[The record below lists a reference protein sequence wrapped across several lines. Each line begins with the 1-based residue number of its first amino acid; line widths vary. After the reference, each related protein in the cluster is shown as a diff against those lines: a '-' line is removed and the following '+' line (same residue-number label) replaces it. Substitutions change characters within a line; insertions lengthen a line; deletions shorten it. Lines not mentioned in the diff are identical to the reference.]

1 MWHDFDAQL
10 KQLEEK
16 AQKRKLRQTD
26 SDSCFVWMDGKKMFN
41 LASNN
46 YLGLANDE
54 RLIEASVQAARKY
67 GAGATASRLIVG
79 NFSLYD
85 EAEAALAQWKRSEAA
100 LIVNSGYSANVGIL
114 SAVAGRDDVIFSDKW
129 NHASIIDGAIL
140 SRAEVKRYRH
150 NDIDHL
156 EALLRKTDKQ
166 KRKIIVT
173 DTVFSMDGDIA
184 PLGELVR
191 LKEKYG
197 ALLMIDEAHSSG
209 LYSEKGEGIAHHLG
223 IAEQVDIQMGTFS
236 KALGAFGAY
245 VVGKKVLIDY
255 LINHMRSLIFT
266 TALPPAALGAI
277 QAAIAIVQEA
287 HERRKQLQQLS
298 LYFRTRLQ
306 ELGFDTGSSITQIV
320 PVIVGD
326 NERAVQFSR
335 HLQERGIA
343 AVAIRPP
350 TVPEGTARIR
360 FSLMATM
367 TKEQLDWALAEI
379 AAVGKEMKVI
389 P

>member
-1 MWHDFDAQL
+1 MWQDFHAQL
-10 KQLEEK
+10 QALDEK
-16 AQKRKLRQTD
+16 AQKRKLRRTNPD
-26 SDSCFVWMDGKKMFN
+26 GCFVWMDGKKMFN

-79 NFSLYD
+79 NFPLYE
-85 EAEAALAQWKRSEAA
+85 EAEAALAQWKGSEAA
-100 LIVNSGYSANVGIL
+100 LIINSGYNANVGII
-114 SAVAGRDDVIFSDKW
+114 SALAGRDDVIFSDKL

-156 EALLRKTDKQ
+156 ESLLKKTDER

-173 DTVFSMDGDIA
+173 DAVFSMDGDIA
-184 PLGELVR
+184 PLYELVR
-191 LKEKYG
+191 LKEAYG

-209 LYSEKGEGIAHHLG
+209 LYGEKGEGLAHHLD
-223 IAEQVDIQMGTFS
+223 IVEQVDIHMGTFS

-245 VVGKKVLIDY
+245 VTGKKVLIDY
-255 LINHMRSLIFT
+255 LINHMRSFIFT

-277 QAAIAIVQEA
+277 QAAIAVVQQEK
-287 HERRKQLQQLS
+287 ERRDQLHKLS
-298 LYFRTRLQ
+298 AYFRTKLQ
-306 ELGFDTGSSITQIV
+306 SLGFDIGASATQIV

-350 TVPEGTARIR
+350 TVPEGTSRIR

-367 TKEQLDWALAEI
+367 TKEQLDWALDQI
-379 AAVGKEMKVI
+379 ALVGKEMGVI
-389 P
+389 E

>member
-1 MWHDFDAQL
+1 MWHDFHVQL
-10 KQLEEK
+10 DELAEK
-16 AQKRKLRQTD
+16 AQKRKLYEAD
-26 SDSCFVWMDGKKMFN
+26 SDGCFVWMDGKKLFN

-54 RLIEASVQAARKY
+54 RLIEASVRAAKTY

-79 NFSLYD
+79 NFSLYQ
-85 EAEAALAQWKRSEAA
+85 EAEAALAEWKGSEAA
-100 LIVNSGYSANVGIL
+100 LIVNSGYTANVGIL
-114 SAVAGRDDVIFSDKW
+114 SAIAGRGAVIFSDKW
-129 NHASIIDGAIL
+129 NHASIVDGAIL
-140 SRAEVKRYRH
+140 SRADVKRYRH

-156 EALLRKTDKQ
+156 EALLQKTDKQ

-184 PLGELVR
+184 PLCELVR
-191 LKEKYG
+191 LKEAYG
-197 ALLMIDEAHSSG
+197 ALLVVDEAHASG
-209 LYSEKGEGIAHHLG
+209 VYGEKGEGLAHHLG
-223 IAEQVDIQMGTFS
+223 IAEQVDLQMGTFS

-245 VVGKKVLIDY
+245 VAGKKVLIDY
-255 LINHMRSLIFT
+255 LINHMRSFIFT
-266 TALPPAALGAI
+266 TALPPAVLGAI
-277 QAAIAIVQEA
+277 RAAVAVVQEA
-287 HERRKQLQQLS
+287 HERRRQLHELS
-298 LYFRTRLQ
+298 FYFRTRLQ
-306 ELGFDTGSSITQIV
+306 ALGFDTGRSITQIV

-326 NERAVQFSR
+326 NERAVRFSR

-367 TKEQLDWALAEI
+367 TKEQLDWALAQI

-389 P
+389 S

>member
-1 MWHDFDAQL
+1 MWHNFHAQL
-10 KQLEEK
+10 DELAEK
-16 AQKRKLRQTD
+16 AQKRTLYEAD
-26 SDSCFVWMDGKKMFN
+26 SDGCFVWVNGKKLLN

-54 RLIEASVQAARKY
+54 RLIEASIRAAKTY

-79 NFSLYD
+79 NFSLYT
-85 EAEAALAQWKRSEAA
+85 EAEAALAEWKGSEAA
-100 LIVNSGYSANVGIL
+100 LIVNSGYTANVGIL
-114 SAVAGRDDVIFSDKW
+114 SAIAGRDDVIFSDKW

-209 LYSEKGEGIAHHLG
+209 LYSEKGEGLAHHLG

-277 QAAIAIVQEA
+277 RAAIAIAQEA

-298 LYFRTRLQ
+298 FYFRTRLQ
-306 ELGFDTGSSITQIV
+306 VLGFDTGPSITQIV

>member
-1 MWHDFDAQL
+1 MWHDFHAQL
-10 KQLEEK
+10 DELAEK
-16 AQKRKLRQTD
+16 AQQRKLYEAD
-26 SDSCFVWMDGKKMFN
+26 SDGCFVWLDGKKLFN

-54 RLIEASVQAARKY
+54 RLIEASIRAARTY

-79 NFSLYD
+79 NFSLYT
-85 EAEAALAQWKRSEAA
+85 EAEAALAEWKGSEAA
-100 LIVNSGYSANVGIL
+100 LIVNSGYTANVGIL
-114 SAVAGRDDVIFSDKW
+114 SAIAGRDTVIFSDKW
-129 NHASIIDGAIL
+129 NHASIVDGAIL

-156 EALLRKTDKQ
+156 EALLQKTDKQ

-184 PLGELVR
+184 PLAELVR
-191 LKEKYG
+191 LKETYG
-197 ALLMIDEAHSSG
+197 ALLVVDEAHASG
-209 LYSEKGEGIAHHLG
+209 VYGEKGEGLVHHLN
-223 IAEQVDIQMGTFS
+223 IAEQVDIHMGTFS

-245 VVGKKVLIDY
+245 VAGKKVLIDY
-255 LINHMRSLIFT
+255 LINHMRSFIFT

-277 QAAIAIVQEA
+277 CAAVAVVQEA
-287 HERRKQLQQLS
+287 HDRRRQLHELS
-298 LYFRTRLQ
+298 VYFRTRLQ
-306 ELGFDTGSSITQIV
+306 ALGFDTGPSITQIV
-320 PVIVGD
+320 PVIVGEND
-326 NERAVQFSR
+326 RAVQFSR
-335 HLQERGIA
+335 RLQERGIA

-367 TKEQLDWALAEI
+367 TKEQLDWALVEI
-379 AAVGKEMKVI
+379 AEVGKEMKVI
-389 P
+389 S